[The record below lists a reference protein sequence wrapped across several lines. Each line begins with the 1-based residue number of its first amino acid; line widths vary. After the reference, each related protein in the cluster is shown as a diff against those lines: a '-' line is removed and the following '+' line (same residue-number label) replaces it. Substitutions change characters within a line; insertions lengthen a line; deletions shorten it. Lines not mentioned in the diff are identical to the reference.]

1 MSVGE
6 NLRELRGEK
15 SQAEVA
21 NAVNISVSALSMYE
35 QDQRIPR
42 DEVKIRL
49 AEYFN
54 VSIESLFFA
63 QEHHKS

>member
-6 NLRELRGEK
+6 NLRVLRGEK

-63 QEHHKS
+63 QEHHKM